1 MQSNTCHNQGFHLL
15 CSLYQGVKSKD
26 SGTPQGLNHHCFML
40 YSKQLISQLCVH
52 FEQGLDVFDV
62 VLSLFLLYK
71 NSLEQKKQ
79 KTNKHDHAS
88 NTYTKKPKMAELIV
102 E

>member
-1 MQSNTCHNQGFHLL
+1 
-15 CSLYQGVKSKD
+15 
-26 SGTPQGLNHHCFML
+26 ML

-52 FEQGLDVFDV
+52 FEQGLDIFDV

-79 KTNKHDHAS
+79 KTNKHNHPL
-88 NTYTKKPKMAELIV
+88 NVYTKKPKMMAELIV